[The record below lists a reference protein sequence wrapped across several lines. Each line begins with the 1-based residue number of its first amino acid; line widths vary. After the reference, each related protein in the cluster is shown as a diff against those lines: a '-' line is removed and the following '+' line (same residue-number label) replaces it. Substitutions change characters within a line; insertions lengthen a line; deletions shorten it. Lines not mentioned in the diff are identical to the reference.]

1 MLPIA
6 TPPHETRP
14 WKDFQPFLKIR
25 RHNEGLIPLWWC
37 DIGWLAWI
45 PSSAVEMCGAA
56 VTCRNH
62 SSWYFLLIPRVWNF
76 IAFCW
81 IYSMQHAMS
90 HHSFKLSM
98 QLLAVQGKH
107 CRSFVRRLLHLGFHL
122 PKAFQV
128 FELLPSMQSIWCEI
142 SYSNHMCNQ
151 LKSHGSLYNRCTQYH
166 SVCSRKKCCASCK
179 IESLAKRGESP
190 LSTGEI
196 SIRCHYKY
204 DMVQYNY
211 NIYHWFRPSHNQ
223 RQYAPTDQGSAMDSC
238 TRAISSNAFSDTS
251 CTTLMSQ
258 VWLSHMQSRSQVG
271 MIVVEPYNRQHLL
284 AMKIW
289 AAWTHGERE
298 HGWMDGCKDRT

>member
-107 CRSFVRRLLHLGFHL
+107 CRRFVRRLLHLGFHL

-128 FELLPSMQSIWCEI
+128 FEVLPSMQSIWCEI

-211 NIYHWFRPSHNQ
+211 NIYHWMYSDPAAIR
-223 RQYAPTDQGSAMDSC
+223 GSMLPL
-238 TRAISSNAFSDTS
+238 IKV
-251 CTTLMSQ
+251 Q
-258 VWLSHMQSRSQVG
+258 W
-271 MIVVEPYNRQHLL
+271 
-284 AMKIW
+284 
-289 AAWTHGERE
+289 WTHVHVQYHPMLSLTHRVRRSCHRFDCLTCSHEAKLV
-298 HGWMDGCKDRT
+298 W